1 MASRSR
7 KQSISPETRPSG
19 ARRGRPVD
27 ESSAM
32 RDRILRA
39 AADVFLEKG
48 VDGFSMRLVASR
60 VGYSATTIYHHFV
73 NKEDLLKAILD
84 DVFSEFAETMRRAY
98 EEESDP
104 ARRMGALG
112 KAHVRFGLA
121 HPVHYQL
128 MYRSHPDWILDGSRG
143 ASEAYR
149 RGYEML
155 LQGARE
161 GIEAGF
167 LPPADPR
174 VLADWM
180 LATIHGLVMLG
191 IGVFHDDPQR
201 LEAALSLFDLHV
213 QSGASRGEVG

>member
-1 MASRSR
+1 M
-7 KQSISPETRPSG
+7 
-19 ARRGRPVD
+19 D

-48 VDGFSMRLVASR
+48 VDGFSMRQVAAK

-128 MYRSHPDWILDGSRG
+128 MYRSHPDWILGVCAADRIAERNSDHWGSLG
-143 ASEAYR
+143 HVLELPA
-149 RGYEML
+149 L
-155 LQGARE
+155 L
-161 GIEAGF
+161 
-167 LPPADPR
+167 
-174 VLADWM
+174 
-180 LATIHGLVMLG
+180 
-191 IGVFHDDPQR
+191 
-201 LEAALSLFDLHV
+201 S
-213 QSGASRGEVG
+213 